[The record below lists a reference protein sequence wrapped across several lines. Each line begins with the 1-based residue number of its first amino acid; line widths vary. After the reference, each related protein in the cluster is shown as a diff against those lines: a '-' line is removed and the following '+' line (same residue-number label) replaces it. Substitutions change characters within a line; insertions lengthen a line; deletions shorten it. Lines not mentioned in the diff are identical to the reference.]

1 MTKVY
6 LGLDELKRM
15 EESCT
20 NLRDQLLI
28 RLLFKLDCRISETL
42 FIKTGDIDF
51 ANGNITIIHLKRRI
65 KLFCLACG
73 SRLRMTHAFCPR
85 CGAKIENKRSQEQ
98 ESRRQ
103 RILPIDQDTLK
114 LLKEY
119 INRGGPVDKDGEN
132 LLFGIKRH
140 RAWQIV
146 KQCAEKAG
154 DKVRKAD
161 EP

>member
-1 MTKVY
+1 MTKMY
-6 LGLDELKRM
+6 LDFYGLKRL

-20 NLRDQLLI
+20 NLRDKLLI

-42 FIKTGDIDF
+42 LIKTGDIDF

-73 SRLRMTHAFCPR
+73 GRLRMTHAFCPR
-85 CGAKIENKRSQEQ
+85 CGAKIENTHSQEQ
-98 ESRRQ
+98 ESRSQ
-103 RILPIDQDTLK
+103 HILPIDQDTLK

-119 INRGGPVDKDGEN
+119 INRGGPVDKDGKN
-132 LLFGIKRH
+132 LLFGIKRN

-146 KQCAEKAG
+146 KQCAEKAR